1 MVRIVADPS
10 GSLVPDLKGNLPG
23 RGAYVCPDARCISK
37 ASGGRLV
44 HNLSAAG
51 STADRSGELQA
62 SIASRY
68 RQRVV
73 GLLMQAK
80 KSGRYIAGTNLVEG
94 EVRMGP
100 KDNWLAILAE
110 DTSEDI
116 ALKITKCLKSARVS
130 SRVFLTREELGDIL
144 GKSPRSVVLVKD
156 PGIARAIEESLD
168 RYLKVLDE
176 GGFDQ

>member
-23 RGAYVCPDARCISK
+23 RGAYVCPDASCISR
-37 ASGGRLV
+37 ASAGRLAHTLSVSGGP
-44 HNLSAAG
+44 NAG
-51 STADRSGELQA
+51 AGGLQA

-94 EVRMGP
+94 EVRRGP
-100 KDNWLAILAE
+100 NDNWLAILAE
-110 DTSEDI
+110 NTSEDI

-130 SRVFLTREELGDIL
+130 CRVFFTREELGDIL

-168 RYLKVLDE
+168 RYFKVLDE